1 MPRSVGFAALTAFVL
16 MLGLGVLFPVLP
28 FLTRE
33 LGISDANAGWLLASY
48 PLASFVASPLW
59 GRFSS
64 ARGRKPALVIGLV
77 GYAIGFILFGL
88 GQTFTQLL
96 AARVLGGLVSAAA
109 LPALFAYVAD
119 VTTPEKRSSGM
130 GALGAGI
137 GLGVTFGPVIGWL
150 TFEALGLRA
159 PYFVSGAIGL
169 ANAIAVWLALPESLT
184 AEARAARDR
193 DAAPRVPLARIALP
207 LAPFL
212 VCGFLTSTARM
223 AVDTTLGFFAQ
234 TALGATPRGVA
245 GVLFVMG
252 ITSAIVQGG
261 VLRAFA
267 GCVSDFGLFVAGC
280 ALMSAGL
287 AAFGFAGSWAG
298 VLASGIP
305 VAIGFALLS
314 PTLSALLSRAAEG
327 AQGEAQ
333 GLAGS
338 ATALSRV
345 LAPLLFTTGI
355 WPRYGGPGTYAVAAA
370 LCAAALVVAVSRF
383 RTPAGA

>member
-77 GYAIGFILFGL
+77 GYAIGFILFGF
-88 GQTFTQLL
+88 GETFAQLL
-96 AARVLGGLVSAAA
+96 GARVLGGLVSAAA

-119 VTTPEKRSSGM
+119 VTTSEQRSSGM
-130 GALGAGI
+130 GAIGAGI
-137 GLGVTFGPVIGWL
+137 GLGVTFGPLIGWL
-150 TFEALGLRA
+150 TYEAFGLRA

-169 ANAIAVWLALPESLT
+169 ANALAVALALPESLS
-184 AEARAARDR
+184 AEARATRDR
-193 DAAPRVPLARIALP
+193 DQTARVSLARLALP

-212 VCGFLTSTARM
+212 ACGFLTSTARM
-223 AVDTTLGFFAQ
+223 AVDTTLGFYAQ
-234 TALGATPRGVA
+234 SALGATPRGVA

-252 ITSAIVQGG
+252 ITSALVQGG
-261 VLRAFA
+261 VLRALA
-267 GCVSDFGLFVAGC
+267 GRVSDFQLFVAGC

-287 AAFGFAGSWAG
+287 AAFGVASSWAG
-298 VLASGIP
+298 VYGAGIP

-338 ATALSRV
+338 ATSLSRV
-345 LAPLLFTTGI
+345 IAPVLFTAGL
-355 WPRYGGPGTYAVAAA
+355 WPRFGGPGTYAVAA
-370 LCAAALVVAVSRF
+370 LLGSAALLVAVARF
-383 RTPAGA
+383 RSPAGA

>member
-1 MPRSVGFAALTAFVL
+1 MPGSVAFAALTAFVL

-48 PLASFVASPLW
+48 PLASFVASPFW

-64 ARGRKPALVIGLV
+64 ARGRKPALVIGLL
-77 GYAIGFILFGL
+77 GYAAGFTLFGL
-88 GQTFTQLL
+88 GQNFEQLL
-96 AARVLGGLVSAAA
+96 AARVLGGLFSAAA

-137 GLGVTFGPVIGWL
+137 GLGVTFGPLIGWL
-150 TFEALGLRA
+150 TYAALGLRA

-169 ANAIAVWLALPESLT
+169 LNAIVVALALPESLDSET
-184 AEARAARDR
+184 RAARDR
-193 DAAPRVPLARIALP
+193 VAAPRLPLARIALP

-212 VCGFLTSTARM
+212 VCSFLTSTARI
-223 AVDTTLGFFAQ
+223 AVDSTLGFFAQ
-234 TALGATPRGVA
+234 TTLGATPRGVA

-252 ITSAIVQGG
+252 ATSAVVQGG
-261 VLRAFA
+261 VLRSLA
-267 GCVSDFGLFVAGC
+267 GRVSDSRLFVVGC
-280 ALMSAGL
+280 ALMTAGL

-298 VLASGIP
+298 VLAAGIP
-305 VAIGFALLS
+305 VAVGFSLLS
-314 PTLSALLSRAAEG
+314 PTLSALLSRAAED

-333 GLAGS
+333 GLNGS

-345 LAPLLFTTGI
+345 LGPLLFTTGL
-355 WPRYGGPGTYAVAAA
+355 WPRFGGPGTYAVAAA
-370 LCAAALVVAVSRF
+370 LCAIALGIAVARF
-383 RTPAGA
+383 RTPAEA

>member
-1 MPRSVGFAALTAFVL
+1 MPRSVAFAALTAFVL

-33 LGISDANAGWLLASY
+33 MGISDANAGWLLASY

-77 GYAIGFILFGL
+77 GYALGFILFGL
-88 GQTFTQLL
+88 GQTFAELL
-96 AARVLGGLVSAAA
+96 GARVLGGLISAAA

-119 VTTPEKRSSGM
+119 VTMPEKRSSAM

-150 TFEALGLRA
+150 TYAWLGLRA

-169 ANAIAVWLALPESLT
+169 LNAIAVWLALPESFT

-193 DAAPRVPLARIALP
+193 VAAPRVPLARIALP

-212 VCGFLTSTARM
+212 VCSFLTSTARM

-252 ITSAIVQGG
+252 ITSALVQGG
-261 VLRAFA
+261 VLRALA
-267 GCVSDFGLFVAGC
+267 GRVSDGTLFVAGC
-280 ALMSAGL
+280 ALMTAGL
-287 AAFGFAGSWAG
+287 ATFGFAASWTG
-298 VLASGIP
+298 VLAAGIP

-314 PTLSALLSRAAEG
+314 PTLSALLSRAAET

-333 GLAGS
+333 GLNGS

-345 LAPLLFTTGI
+345 LAPLLFTTGL
-355 WPRYGGPGTYAVAAA
+355 WPRFGGPGTYAVAAA
-370 LCAAALVVAVSRF
+370 LGAVALVVALARF
-383 RTPAGA
+383 RRPADA

>member
-1 MPRSVGFAALTAFVL
+1 MPRSVAFAALTAFVL

-77 GYAIGFILFGL
+77 GYALGFILFGL
-88 GQTFTQLL
+88 GQTFAQLL
-96 AARVLGGLVSAAA
+96 AARVLGGLLSAAA

-137 GLGVTFGPVIGWL
+137 GLGVTFGPLIGWL
-150 TFEALGLRA
+150 TYEALGLRA

-169 ANAIAVWLALPESLT
+169 LNAIVVGLVLPESLG
-184 AEARAARDR
+184 AEARTSRDR
-193 DAAPRVPLARIALP
+193 EAAPRVPLARIALP

-212 VCGFLTSTARM
+212 ACSFLTSTARM

-245 GVLFVMG
+245 GVLFIMG
-252 ITSAIVQGG
+252 ITSALVQGG
-261 VLRAFA
+261 VVRALA
-267 GCVSDFGLFVAGC
+267 GRVSDASLFAVGC
-280 ALMSAGL
+280 ALMTAGL

-298 VLASGIP
+298 VLAAGIP

-314 PTLSALLSRAAEG
+314 PTLAALLSRAAED

-338 ATALSRV
+338 ATSLARV
-345 LAPLLFTTGI
+345 LAPLLFTTGL
-355 WPRYGGPGTYAVAAA
+355 WPRFGGPGTYAVAAA
-370 LCAAALVVAVSRF
+370 LCALALAIAVTRF
-383 RTPAGA
+383 RNRAVA

>member
-1 MPRSVGFAALTAFVL
+1 MPRSVAFAALTAFVL

-64 ARGRKPALVIGLV
+64 ARGRKPALIVGLV
-77 GYAIGFILFGL
+77 GYAVGFILFGL
-88 GQTFTQLL
+88 GHTFEQLL

-130 GALGAGI
+130 GAVGAGI

-150 TFEALGLRA
+150 TYAALGLRA

-169 ANAIAVWLALPESLT
+169 ANALLVAVALPESLS
-184 AEARAARDR
+184 AETRAERAREAAH
-193 DAAPRVPLARIALP
+193 AVPLARIAAP
-207 LAPFL
+207 LAPYL
-212 VCGFLTSTARM
+212 VCSFLTSTARM

-245 GVLFVMG
+245 GVLFAMG
-252 ITSAIVQGG
+252 MTSALVQGG
-261 VLRAFA
+261 VLRALA
-267 GCVSDFGLFVAGC
+267 GRVSDGTLFGAGC
-280 ALMSAGL
+280 ALMTAGL
-287 AAFGFAGSWAG
+287 AAFGFATSWAG
-298 VLASGIP
+298 VLGAGIP
-305 VAIGFALLS
+305 VAVGFALLS
-314 PTLSALLSRAAEG
+314 PTLTALLSRAAESS
-327 AQGEAQ
+327 QGEAQ
-333 GLAGS
+333 GLNGS

-345 LAPLLFTTGI
+345 IAPLLFTTGL
-355 WPRYGGPGTYAVAAA
+355 WPRVGGP
-370 LCAAALVVAVSRF
+370 
-383 RTPAGA
+383 

>member
-64 ARGRKPALVIGLV
+64 ARGRKPALVVGLL
-77 GYAIGFILFGL
+77 GYAAGFILFGL
-88 GQTFTQLL
+88 GQNFAQLL

-119 VTTPEKRSSGM
+119 VTTSEKRSSGM

-137 GLGVTFGPVIGWL
+137 GLGVTFGPLIGWL
-150 TFEALGLRA
+150 TYAALGLRA

-169 ANAIAVWLALPESLT
+169 LNAVVVSLALPESLT
-184 AEARAARDR
+184 AEARAARDHE
-193 DAAPRVPLARIALP
+193 AAAHVPFARIAAP

-212 VCGFLTSTARM
+212 ICSFLTSTARM

-261 VLRAFA
+261 VLRTLA
-267 GCVSDFGLFVAGC
+267 GRVSDASLFAAGC
-280 ALMSAGL
+280 ALMTAGL
-287 AAFGFAGSWAG
+287 GAFGFAGSWAG
-298 VLASGIP
+298 VLAAGIP

-314 PTLSALLSRAAEG
+314 PTLAALLSHAAEG

-333 GLAGS
+333 GLNGS
-338 ATALSRV
+338 ATALARV
-345 LAPLLFTTGI
+345 LAPLLFTTGL
-355 WPRYGGPGTYAVAAA
+355 WPRFGGPGTYAVAAA
-370 LCAAALVVAVSRF
+370 LCAVALVVAVTRF
-383 RTPAGA
+383 RIPAEA

>member
-1 MPRSVGFAALTAFVL
+1 L
-16 MLGLGVLFPVLP
+16 
-28 FLTRE
+28 
-33 LGISDANAGWLLASY
+33 
-48 PLASFVASPLW
+48 
-59 GRFSS
+59 
-64 ARGRKPALVIGLV
+64 
-77 GYAIGFILFGL
+77 
-88 GQTFTQLL
+88 
-96 AARVLGGLVSAAA
+96 SAAA

-137 GLGVTFGPVIGWL
+137 GLGVTFGPLIGWL
-150 TFEALGLRA
+150 TYEALGLRA
-159 PYFVSGAIGL
+159 PYFVSGAIGGL
-169 ANAIAVWLALPESLT
+169 NAIVVWLALPESLT
-184 AEARAARDR
+184 AEARISRDR
-193 DAAPRVPLARIALP
+193 EAAPRVPLARIAVP

-252 ITSAIVQGG
+252 ITSAVVQGG

-267 GCVSDFGLFVAGC
+267 GRVSDSSLFSAGC
-280 ALMSAGL
+280 ALMTAGL
-287 AAFGFAGSWAG
+287 AAFGFAQSWAG

-314 PTLSALLSRAAEG
+314 PTLAALLSRAAEG

-338 ATALSRV
+338 ATSLSRV
-345 LAPLLFTTGI
+345 IAPLLFTTGL
-355 WPRYGGPGTYAVAAA
+355 WPRFAGPGTYAVAAF
-370 LCAAALVVAVSRF
+370 LCAAALVVAVARF
-383 RTPAGA
+383 RTPAAA

>member
-64 ARGRKPALVIGLV
+64 ARGRKPALVIGLL
-77 GYAIGFILFGL
+77 GYAAGFILFGF
-88 GQTFTQLL
+88 GQTFAQLL

-119 VTTPEKRSSGM
+119 VTTSEKRSSGM

-169 ANAIAVWLALPESLT
+169 ANALVVALALPESLT

-193 DAAPRVPLARIALP
+193 SEAPRVPLARIALP

-261 VLRAFA
+261 VLRALA
-267 GCVSDFGLFVAGC
+267 GRVSDQSLFVAGC
-280 ALMSAGL
+280 ALMTAGL

-298 VLASGIP
+298 VLAAGIP
-305 VAIGFALLS
+305 VAIGFALLA
-314 PTLSALLSRAAEG
+314 PTLSALLSRAAED

-338 ATALSRV
+338 ATSLSRV

-355 WPRYGGPGTYAVAAA
+355 WPHFGGPGTYAVAAS
-370 LCAAALVVAVSRF
+370 LCAAALAVAVLRF

>member
-1 MPRSVGFAALTAFVL
+1 MPRSVAFAALTAFVL

-48 PLASFVASPLW
+48 PLASFVASPFW

-77 GYAIGFILFGL
+77 GYAAGFTLFGL
-88 GQTFTQLL
+88 GQNFAQLL
-96 AARVLGGLVSAAA
+96 AARVLGGLLSAAA

-137 GLGVTFGPVIGWL
+137 GLGVTFGPLIGWL
-150 TFEALGLRA
+150 TYAALGLRA

-169 ANAIAVWLALPESLT
+169 LNAIVVWLALPESPT
-184 AEARAARDR
+184 ADARAARDR
-193 DAAPRVPLARIALP
+193 EAAPRVPLARIALP

-212 VCGFLTSTARM
+212 VCSFLTSTARM

-234 TALGATPRGVA
+234 TTLGATPRGVA

-252 ITSAIVQGG
+252 MTSAVVQGG
-261 VLRAFA
+261 LLRALAGRVSDSALFFA
-267 GCVSDFGLFVAGC
+267 GCVV
-280 ALMSAGL
+280 MTAGL

-298 VLASGIP
+298 VLAAGIP
-305 VAIGFALLS
+305 VAVGFSLLS
-314 PTLSALLSRAAEG
+314 PTLAALLSRAAED

-333 GLAGS
+333 GLNGS

-345 LAPLLFTTGI
+345 LAPLLFTTGL
-355 WPRYGGPGTYAVAAA
+355 WPRFGGPGTYAVAAV
-370 LCAAALVVAVSRF
+370 LCAAALLVAVTRF

>member
-1 MPRSVGFAALTAFVL
+1 MPRSVAFAALTAFVL

-33 LGISDANAGWLLASY
+33 LGISDAHAGWLLASY

-64 ARGRKPALVIGLV
+64 ARGRKPALVVGLV

-88 GQTFTQLL
+88 GQTFEQLL

-109 LPALFAYVAD
+109 LPAIFAYVAD

-130 GALGAGI
+130 GAVGAGI

-150 TFEALGLRA
+150 TYAALGLRA

-169 ANAIAVWLALPESLT
+169 ANALLVAIALPESLS
-184 AEARAARDR
+184 AEARAERGREAVR
-193 DAAPRVPLARIALP
+193 AVPLARIAAP
-207 LAPFL
+207 LAPYL
-212 VCGFLTSTARM
+212 VCSFLTSTARM

-245 GVLFVMG
+245 GVLFAMG
-252 ITSAIVQGG
+252 MTSALVQGG
-261 VLRAFA
+261 VLRSLA
-267 GCVSDFGLFVAGC
+267 GRVSDAALFATGC
-280 ALMSAGL
+280 ALMTAGL

-298 VLASGIP
+298 VLGAGIP
-305 VAIGFALLS
+305 VAVGFALLS
-314 PTLSALLSRAAEG
+314 PTLTALLSRAAEN

-333 GLAGS
+333 GLNGS

-345 LAPLLFTTGI
+345 IAPLLFTTGL
-355 WPRYGGPGTYAVAAA
+355 WPRFGGPGTYAVAAVLGA
-370 LCAAALVVAVSRF
+370 VALVVARARF
-383 RTPAGA
+383 RSPAA

>member
-48 PLASFVASPLW
+48 PLASFLASPLW

-64 ARGRKPALVIGLV
+64 ARGRKPALVIGLC
-77 GYAIGFILFGL
+77 GYALGFVLFGF
-88 GQTFTQLL
+88 GQNFAQLL

-119 VTTPEKRSSGM
+119 VTAPQQRSTGM
-130 GALGAGI
+130 GAIGAGI
-137 GLGVTFGPVIGWL
+137 GLGVTFGPLIGWL
-150 TFEALGLRA
+150 TYEALGLRA

-169 ANAIAVWLALPESLT
+169 ANALAVAALLPESFPR
-184 AEARAARDR
+184 EARAAR
-193 DAAPRVPLARIALP
+193 AAEAAAALPLAAIARP

-212 VCGFLTSTARM
+212 ACGFLTSTARM
-223 AVDTTLGFFAQ
+223 AVDTTLGFHAQ
-234 TALGATPRGVA
+234 NALGATPRGVA
-245 GVLFVMG
+245 GVLFAMG
-252 ITSAIVQGG
+252 VTSALVQGG
-261 VLRAFA
+261 LVRALA
-267 GCVSDFGLFVAGC
+267 GRVSDSALFAAGC
-280 ALMSAGL
+280 ALMCAGL
-287 AAFGFAGSWAG
+287 AAFGAAGSWGA
-298 VLASGIP
+298 VYAAGIP

-314 PTLSALLSRAAEG
+314 PTLQALLSRAAED

-338 ATALSRV
+338 ATSLARV
-345 LAPLLFTTGI
+345 VAPVLFTTGL
-355 WPRYGGPGTYAVAAA
+355 WPSSGAAGTYAVAAS
-370 LCAAALVVAVSRF
+370 LSAAALLVALARF
-383 RTPAGA
+383 RSPGRA

>member
-64 ARGRKPALVIGLV
+64 ARGRKPALVLGLC
-77 GYAIGFILFGL
+77 GYALGFILFGF
-88 GQTFTQLL
+88 GQSFAQLL
-96 AARVLGGLVSAAA
+96 AARVFGGLVSAAA

-119 VTTPEKRSSGM
+119 VTSARERSTGM

-137 GLGVTFGPVIGWL
+137 GLGVTFGPLIGWL
-150 TFEALGLRA
+150 TYEAFGLRA

-169 ANAIAVWLALPESLT
+169 ANAGAVALLLPESLT
-184 AEARAARDR
+184 PELRAALLRER
-193 DAAPRVPLARIALP
+193 DAAPSLARLAVP

-212 VCGFLTSTARM
+212 ACGFLTSTARM
-223 AVDTTLGFFAQ
+223 AVDTTLGFHAQ
-234 TALGATPRGVA
+234 NALGATPRGVA
-245 GVLFVMG
+245 GVLFAMG
-252 ITSAIVQGG
+252 VTSALVQGG
-261 VLRAFA
+261 VVRALA
-267 GCVSDFGLFVAGC
+267 GRVSDFALFAAGC
-280 ALMSAGL
+280 ALMCAGL
-287 AAFGFAGSWAG
+287 AWFGAAASWGA
-298 VLASGIP
+298 VYAAGIP
-305 VAIGFALLS
+305 VAVGFALLA
-314 PTLSALLSRAAEG
+314 PTLQALLSRAAED

-338 ATALSRV
+338 ATSLSRV
-345 LAPLLFTTGI
+345 VAPLLFTAGLWPSTGAA
-355 WPRYGGPGTYAVAAA
+355 GTFGVAALLSAAA
-370 LCAAALVVAVSRF
+370 LCVALARF
-383 RTPAGA
+383 RTPAPA

>member
-1 MPRSVGFAALTAFVL
+1 MPRSVAFAALTAFVL

-77 GYAIGFILFGL
+77 GYALGFILFGF
-88 GQTFTQLL
+88 GQTFAQLL
-96 AARVLGGLVSAAA
+96 AARVFGGLVSAAA

-119 VTTPEKRSSGM
+119 VTTAEKRSSGM

-137 GLGVTFGPVIGWL
+137 GLGVTFGPLIGWL
-150 TFEALGLRA
+150 TFEAFGLRA

-169 ANAIAVWLALPESLT
+169 ANALAVGFALPESLT
-184 AEARAARDR
+184 SEARAERDR
-193 DAAPRVPLARIALP
+193 AAAPRVPLLRIALP

-212 VCGFLTSTARM
+212 LCAFLTSTARM

-261 VLRAFA
+261 VVRALA
-267 GCVSDFGLFVAGC
+267 GRVSDYALFVAGC

-298 VLASGIP
+298 VVASGIP

-314 PTLSALLSRAAEG
+314 PTLQALLSRAAED

-333 GLAGS
+333 GLSGS

-345 LAPLLFTTGI
+345 IAPVLFTTGL
-355 WPRYGGPGTYAVAAA
+355 WPHYGGPGTYAVAAL
-370 LCAAALVVAVSRF
+370 LCIAALVVALARIRS
-383 RTPAGA
+383 PAGA

>member
-48 PLASFVASPLW
+48 PLASFLASPLW

-77 GYAIGFILFGL
+77 GYSMGFILFGF
-88 GQTFTQLL
+88 GQNLEQLV

-119 VTTPEKRSSGM
+119 VTTSEKRSAGM
-130 GALGAGI
+130 GALGAGL

-150 TFEALGLRA
+150 TYAALGLRA
-159 PYFVSGAIGL
+159 PYFVSGASGL
-169 ANAIAVWLALPESLT
+169 VNALVVAIALPESLT

-193 DAAPRVPLARIALP
+193 EATPRLPLIRIAVP

-212 VCGFLTSTARM
+212 VCSFLTSTARM

-252 ITSAIVQGG
+252 VTAAVVQGG
-261 VLRAFA
+261 LLRALA
-267 GCVSDFGLFVAGC
+267 GRVSDETLFAAGC
-280 ALMSAGL
+280 ALMTAGL

-298 VLASGIP
+298 VLAAAIP

-314 PTLSALLSRAAEG
+314 PTLLALLSRAAED

-333 GLAGS
+333 GLNGS

-345 LAPLLFTTGI
+345 ISPLLFTTGL
-355 WPRYGGPGTYAVAAA
+355 WPHFGGPGTYAVAAA
-370 LCAAALVVAVSRF
+370 LCAVALVVALTRF
-383 RTPAGA
+383 KTQAGA

>member
-1 MPRSVGFAALTAFVL
+1 MPRPVAFAALTAFVL

-33 LGISDANAGWLLASY
+33 LGISDANAGWLLAAY

-77 GYAIGFILFGL
+77 GYAAGFILFGL
-88 GQTFTQLL
+88 GQTFGQLL

-137 GLGVTFGPVIGWL
+137 GLGVTFGPLIGWL

-169 ANAIAVWLALPESLT
+169 ANALLVALALPESLS
-184 AEARAARDR
+184 AEARAERGREAAREL
-193 DAAPRVPLARIALP
+193 PLVRIALP
-207 LAPFL
+207 LAPYL
-212 VCGFLTSTARM
+212 ACSFLTSTARM

-245 GVLFVMG
+245 GVLFAMG
-252 ITSAIVQGG
+252 MTSALVQGG
-261 VLRAFA
+261 VLRALA
-267 GCVSDFGLFVAGC
+267 GRVSDVALFAAGC
-280 ALMSAGL
+280 ALMTAGL

-298 VLASGIP
+298 VLGAGIP
-305 VAIGFALLS
+305 VAVGFALLS
-314 PTLSALLSRAAEG
+314 PTLSALLSRAAENT
-327 AQGEAQ
+327 QGEAQ
-333 GLAGS
+333 GLNGS

-345 LAPLLFTTGI
+345 TAPLLFTTGL
-355 WPRYGGPGTYAVAAA
+355 WPQFGGPGTYAAAAA
-370 LCAAALVVAVSRF
+370 LGALALVVAVTRF
-383 RTPAGA
+383 RSPAA